1 MSDSNHFEYINKLV
15 SNAQSGDQNSKEE
28 LILFYQPLIKS
39 CVRKC
44 IYNDSRYLAHKDDIN
59 SMAVL
64 EFLKLINEYDITRS
78 FFSYY
83 LSNKLYPNL
92 LKNCKETFNIKSDT
106 NQEIL
111 FSEMPKL
118 WDAEAVDL
126 FGNVEIN
133 IILSKALNL
142 LEPKYRICIELIYF
156 NHLNQNE
163 ASQKLLITQ
172 SAFSK
177 RMDKALKEL
186 KNILEK
192 KFGILEYY
200 L

>member
-15 SNAQSGDQNSKEE
+15 INAKIGCQNSKEE

-44 IYNDSRYLAHKDDIN
+44 IYNDSRYVAHKDDIN
-59 SMAVL
+59 SMAVF
-64 EFLKLINEYDITRS
+64 EFLKLIEEYDVTRS

-83 LSNKLYPNL
+83 LSNKLYTNL
-92 LKNCKETFNIKSDT
+92 LKNCKDTFNFKSDIT
-106 NQEIL
+106 HEIL

-118 WDAEAVDL
+118 WDAETVDL
-126 FGNVEIN
+126 FGSVEIN
-133 IILSKALNL
+133 IILSKALEL
-142 LEPKYRICIELIYF
+142 LDPKYRICIELVYF
-156 NHLNQNE
+156 QHLNQNE
-163 ASQKLLITQ
+163 ASEKLLITQ
-172 SAFSK
+172 SALSK
-177 RMDKALKEL
+177 RLDKALKEL